1 MIPQLGPVWVL
12 QDIAPARLDL
22 EEEPEHCS
30 SRGDRDG
37 GEVCCEG
44 GVGGGEVCCEGGVG
58 GREVCC
64 EGEVGGGEVCCDGG
78 LGGGEEGPGKGE
90 YCNWGRGKEKESHV

>member
-44 GVGGGEVCCEGGVG
+44 GVGGGEVCC
-58 GREVCC
+58 
-64 EGEVGGGEVCCDGG
+64 DGG